1 MTNINENPWAV
12 HYLEEFL
19 YYCCPE
25 CEVKDQSKAL
35 FLQHALDKHPKA
47 KGCIPG
53 FSVKEEP
60 IEDIEDNQEVKGEND
75 ELINGI
81 SGKH

>member
-1 MTNINENPWAV
+1 MTNINVNPWAV

-47 KGCIPG
+47 KGKAI
-53 FSVKEEP
+53 
-60 IEDIEDNQEVKGEND
+60 
-75 ELINGI
+75 
-81 SGKH
+81 